1 MNTFD
6 FSHRINNLFQG
17 PVAAPSLNP
26 DAEVWTSPNVN
37 LDVSGPAYL
46 QPQQPWVQFSNNLTN
61 HEGMLGLDFI
71 K

>member
-6 FSHRINNLFQG
+6 FSHRINNLFH
-17 PVAAPSLNP
+17 
-26 DAEVWTSPNVN
+26 AEVWTSPDVN

-46 QPQQPWVQFSNNLTN
+46 QHQQPWVQFSNDLTN